1 MSDESTPPA
10 SYLEEAT
17 AILRNALK
25 SAEDRYVVNIG
36 RNTPEDRREL
46 LEARIR
52 VAEGFARL
60 AGVES
65 AGASADEAAPGPS
78 ALTARVEEALEVAQT
93 YGGTDGEHHKNW
105 VIDQMVRALTGCPA
119 VEKTGTDARGH
130 EYTYEARGESDW
142 YLRVVHEVG
151 EWDEGIAP

>member
-1 MSDESTPPA
+1 VT
-10 SYLEEAT
+10 YLEDAA
-17 AILRNALK
+17 AILAKALADWERRAIK
-25 SAEDRYVVNIG
+25 NSENMRAEILD
-36 RNTPEDRREL
+36 
-46 LEARIR
+46 ARLRI
-52 VAEGFARL
+52 ADGFARL
-60 AGVES
+60 AAVER
-65 AGASADEAAPGPS
+65 ADVPADEAAPGPS

-142 YLRVVHEVG
+142 YLRVVREAG